1 MQTLIQL
8 CYNNSINNR
17 KDDMSLNLEPN
28 EVQFIVNVLGELPS
42 KTGAFPLLQKIVEQA
57 NAQQPPQPETEAA
70 E

>member
-1 MQTLIQL
+1 MS
-8 CYNNSINNR
+8 SI
-17 KDDMSLNLEPN
+17 SLSSTSVVRVDCSDN

-57 NAQQPPQPETEAA
+57 NAQQPAQPETEAA

>member
-1 MQTLIQL
+1 MKTWTQL
-8 CYNNSINNR
+8 CYNRCINNR
-17 KDDMSLNLEPN
+17 KDDMNLNLEPN

-57 NAQQPPQPETEAA
+57 NAQQPSQPEPEAA